1 MGANG
6 EYILEP
12 ISLKSL
18 RVFFFFLFLFL
29 STVFRELSTML
40 PNGLGVFYCLY
51 SIFRDGS

>member
-18 RVFFFFLFLFL
+18 RVFFFSFSFF
-29 STVFRELSTML
+29 E
-40 PNGLGVFYCLY
+40 Y
-51 SIFRDGS
+51 SLQGAKYHVA